1 MARTT
6 PMRLMELMVLKQDIS
21 KVLSYLGRKACFQF
35 QTAFDDTQ
43 ANAETVN
50 KELEMY
56 RQLDQVRVFLSLPEF
71 SDDIAKYDL
80 PESADYDEIQKIL
93 DEIKD
98 FQVQDAAEHD
108 VNKRVKEAY
117 DEAKAF
123 SNLKASY
130 SDLEHLSFLTLRI
143 GKIDPAEFEELK
155 FDVGNRA
162 IIVQLGEDKSRILAA
177 NL

>member
-71 SDDIAKYDL
+71 SEDIAKYDL
-80 PESADYDEIQKIL
+80 PESAD
-93 DEIKD
+93 
-98 FQVQDAAEHD
+98 
-108 VNKRVKEAY
+108 
-117 DEAKAF
+117 
-123 SNLKASY
+123 
-130 SDLEHLSFLTLRI
+130 
-143 GKIDPAEFEELK
+143 
-155 FDVGNRA
+155 
-162 IIVQLGEDKSRILAA
+162 
-177 NL
+177 